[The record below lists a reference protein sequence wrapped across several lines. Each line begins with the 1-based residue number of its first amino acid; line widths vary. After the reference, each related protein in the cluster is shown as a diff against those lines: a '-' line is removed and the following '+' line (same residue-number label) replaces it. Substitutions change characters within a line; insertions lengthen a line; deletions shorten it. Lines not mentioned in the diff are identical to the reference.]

1 MADIII
7 VEDEELIGMNT
18 EMFLGSLGHNVI
30 AVVNNGA
37 DIIKLHELYQPDL
50 ILMDIVIRGNLDG
63 IETTKIINDN
73 YKTPVLY
80 MTAHSDEATMEKVAE
95 TNHFGVLLKPF
106 EMDAF
111 QEAVESA
118 LSADNAGDRVA

>member
-50 ILMDIVIRGNLDG
+50 ILMDIVIRGDING
-63 IETTKIINDN
+63 IETTRIINDRYN
-73 YKTPVLY
+73 TPVLY
-80 MTAHSDEATMEKVAE
+80 MTAHSDKATMDKVAA
-95 TNHFGVLLKPF
+95 TKHFGVLLKPF
-106 EMDAF
+106 EMEKF

-118 LSADNAGDRVA
+118 LGAGQMSG